1 MDPGSVLA
9 TIAQVAAAFVG
20 FTGVIFAVGR
30 FSQGAWRGPERQ
42 ALVHLLL
49 PSLVALFMALSA
61 LAALTGIRNEIVVW
75 RISNGILAVFHA
87 PLVSHAL
94 LMSIRAEVAE
104 PVPLRFLTIPGG
116 YASVVLSALVAAGLL
131 QNYAVVVF
139 TGGLVWFL
147 FIAAMQFVML
157 VLPDT
162 SAA

>member
-1 MDPGSVLA
+1 MDPGSLLA

-30 FSQGAWRGPERQ
+30 FSQGSWRGPERQ

-49 PSLVALFMALSA
+49 PSLVALFMALFA

-116 YASVVLSALVAAGLL
+116 YTSVVLSALVAAGLL
-131 QNYAVVVF
+131 QDYAVVVF

-147 FIAAMQFVML
+147 FIAAIQFVML

>member
-49 PSLVALFMALSA
+49 PSMVALFMALFA

-75 RISNGILAVFHA
+75 RISNGLLAVFHA

-94 LMSIRAEVAE
+94 WMAILSDVAE
-104 PVPLRFLTIPGG
+104 PIPLRFVTIPGG
-116 YASVVLSALVAAGLL
+116 YTSVALSALVAGGLL
-131 QNYAVVVF
+131 QDYAVVVF
-139 TGGLVWFL
+139 AGGLVWFL
-147 FIAAMQFVML
+147 LIAAIQFVML
-157 VLPDT
+157 VMPDAR
-162 SAA
+162 AA